1 MRRWVPGAGA
11 LIFGLLLTACGAT
24 PHPSPSPRVS
34 SSPLPSPS
42 ASQSPT
48 PESSPTAAGDT
59 SCATSQL
66 QATLTNGQGAAGSV
80 FYSLQFQNV
89 GQSSCTLFGNP
100 GVSLVASP
108 TGPQLGAAATFV
120 NHSEAVTVTLQPGAT
135 ATATLQIA
143 EAGNFPQS
151 SCDEATA
158 AGLRVYP
165 PGQTASLFVAQSGL
179 QACRDSSAQLLQ
191 VGPVTG

>member
-1 MRRWVPGAGA
+1 MHRWGLGSIA
-11 LIFGLLLTACGAT
+11 LTLAMLLAACAT
-24 PHPSPSPRVS
+24 TPRPSPTPRVS
-34 SSPLPSPS
+34 SSPLPSPTP
-42 ASQSPT
+42 SQSPT
-48 PESSPTAAGDT
+48 PQNSPTTAGET

-66 QATLTNGQGAAGSV
+66 RATLTNAQGAAGSI

-151 SCDEATA
+151 SCDEAPA

>member
-1 MRRWVPGAGA
+1 MRRWIPGAGA
-11 LIFGLLLTACGAT
+11 LILGLLLTACGTT

-48 PESSPTAAGDT
+48 PEASPSAAGAT

-66 QATLTNGQGAAGSV
+66 QATLTNGQGAAGSII
-80 FYSLQFQNV
+80 YSLQFQNV

-100 GVSLVASP
+100 GVSLVASQS
-108 TGPQLGAAATFV
+108 GPQLGAAAIFV
-120 NHSEAVTVTLQPGAT
+120 NHSEAVTVTLHPGAT
-135 ATATLQIA
+135 ASATLQIA
-143 EAGNFPQS
+143 EAGNYPQS
-151 SCDEATA
+151 SCNEAPA

-165 PGQTASLFVAQSGL
+165 PGQTASLFVSQSGL

>member
-1 MRRWVPGAGA
+1 MRRWIPGAGA
-11 LIFGLLLTACGAT
+11 LILGLLLTACGTT

-48 PESSPTAAGDT
+48 PESSPTTAGDT

-135 ATATLQIA
+135 ASATLQIA
-143 EAGNFPQS
+143 EAGNYPQS
-151 SCDEATA
+151 SCNETPA

-165 PGQTASLFVAQSGL
+165 PGQTASLFVSQSGL

>member
-1 MRRWVPGAGA
+1 MRPWGLGAVA
-11 LIFGLLLTACGAT
+11 LTLAMPLAACAAT
-24 PHPSPSPRVS
+24 PRPSPTPRVS
-34 SSPLPSPS
+34 SSPLPSPTP
-42 ASQSPT
+42 SQSPT
-48 PESSPTAAGDT
+48 PQSSPTTAGET

-66 QATLTNGQGAAGSV
+66 RATLTNAQGAAGSI

-89 GQSSCTLFGNP
+89 GQPSCTLFGNP
-100 GVSLVASP
+100 GVSLVASAS
-108 TGPQLGAAATFV
+108 GPQLGAAATFV
-120 NHSEAVTVTLQPGAT
+120 DHSQAVTVTLQPGAT

-151 SCDEATA
+151 SCDEAPA

-165 PGQTASLFVAQSGL
+165 PGQTASLFVVQSGL